1 LVNVLENCG
10 LERQNINAPDI
21 IFGTKD
27 SLEADNPINQ
37 VILILNYYLYKCI
50 CVGDIPSINDGLKY
64 PKESIEIVIK

>member
-50 CVGDIPSINDGLKY
+50 CVGDIPSINDSLKY